1 MPSDRAGEPWAGTTY
16 NGFSGPAEPR
26 PARRATPPLSRNLI
40 LGGVA
45 AAVGLGLVFGF
56 AARPNLGQHE
66 RAAPMQPATQPS
78 TDTLDIEV
86 NKPVILP
93 APRPTG
99 RLEVLPPDL
108 ARNAPRMA
116 ARALPAQPAAAPHID
131 APLSPPRID
140 PRPPTEASFSCR
152 GAGSAAEQM
161 VCEDPGLARA
171 DRRLQRAYERAL
183 RTGSVPPRELRDD
196 QRDWLAIR
204 EDAAHRSPA
213 AVRSVY
219 EQRIDELNALA
230 EDDPG

>member
-1 MPSDRAGEPWAGTTY
+1 
-16 NGFSGPAEPR
+16 
-26 PARRATPPLSRNLI
+26 
-40 LGGVA
+40 
-45 AAVGLGLVFGF
+45 
-56 AARPNLGQHE
+56 
-66 RAAPMQPATQPS
+66 
-78 TDTLDIEV
+78 
-86 NKPVILP
+86 
-93 APRPTG
+93 
-99 RLEVLPPDL
+99 
-108 ARNAPRMA
+108 
-116 ARALPAQPAAAPHID
+116 
-131 APLSPPRID
+131 
-140 PRPPTEASFSCR
+140 
-152 GAGSAAEQM
+152 M